1 MNDKDE
7 TQTNDEG
14 ISSERDVSL
23 GGGVDVLPQEELDD
37 VEIETYNDDII
48 GSGTMT
54 PQDRIKG
61 LREQLKECRREKQ
74 EYLDGWQRL
83 KADFVN
89 FKRREEEAKQEFIKY
104 SREGIISDLL
114 PVLESFRM
122 AFANKEAWE
131 KVDPSWRVGV
141 EHIHTQLTQALFA
154 HGLEEVDPKG
164 KDFDP
169 NEHTAIE
176 AIPANDETLY
186 GKIAEVV
193 HVGYRL
199 NGKIIKSPQ
208 VKVYKEPGE

>member
-7 TQTNDEG
+7 TQMNDEDL
-14 ISSERDVSL
+14 SSERDVSL

-37 VEIETYNDDII
+37 IEIETYNDDII

-54 PQDRIKG
+54 PQDRIRR
-61 LREQLKECRREKQ
+61 LREQLKECQREKQ

-83 KADFVN
+83 KADFIN

-104 SREGIISDLL
+104 SREGIVTDLL

-122 AFANKEAWE
+122 AFANKEVWE

-141 EHIHTQLTQALFA
+141 EHIHTQLTQALSA
-154 HGLEEVDPKG
+154 NGLEEIDPKEQ
-164 KDFDP
+164 DFDP

-176 AIPANDETLY
+176 AIPTSDETLY

-199 NGKIIKSPQ
+199 NGKVIRSPQ
-208 VKVYKEPGE
+208 VKVYKEHGE